1 MSDYKCPKKSPQ
13 LSVPGYLL
21 FGSGDRDSAKKAW
34 NNIKVGTDWY
44 TALVYHDNTGGK
56 CLNASGDGTDNEYCG
71 LSTGKTIYET
81 SATITTHYNASTGE
95 GTFTCVPNCCQPD
108 AANSLLPTVLKP
120 DPNHP
125 GELTCAAGVVPSKAV
140 VDGYYCNEDYQTAAC
155 SWSETG
161 SGGEPNCIGP
171 TWLGWPGSMGEHC
184 VDCGVDDKCNSK
196 GTCVTLEYGGKSCTC
211 DDGYSGIHCEIPP
224 SKTKCSRVNPGTCEY
239 HIDMYGSWWIKHNNC
254 TSGWEE
260 DGATC
265 NFTPTQMHETPAP
278 NTNCTCRTPL
288 NEEYGWKQVSTVACP
303 NWAAKDLPQFP
314 GVRDAS
320 GMELSTKEDPY
331 WNAANNQ
338 RYYGD
343 GNALCQS
350 NWGKYSFQV
359 DNCEKN
365 SCWHECWGSD
375 GTIDKGG
382 SYKTTMTNCWAPVGS
397 IQNYPDAYW
406 KGYVPPMK

>member
-196 GTCVTLEYGGKSCTC
+196 GTCVT
-211 DDGYSGIHCEIPP
+211 I
-224 SKTKCSRVNPGTCEY
+224 
-239 HIDMYGSWWIKHNNC
+239 
-254 TSGWEE
+254 
-260 DGATC
+260 
-265 NFTPTQMHETPAP
+265 
-278 NTNCTCRTPL
+278 
-288 NEEYGWKQVSTVACP
+288 
-303 NWAAKDLPQFP
+303 
-314 GVRDAS
+314 
-320 GMELSTKEDPY
+320 
-331 WNAANNQ
+331 
-338 RYYGD
+338 
-343 GNALCQS
+343 
-350 NWGKYSFQV
+350 
-359 DNCEKN
+359 
-365 SCWHECWGSD
+365 
-375 GTIDKGG
+375 
-382 SYKTTMTNCWAPVGS
+382 
-397 IQNYPDAYW
+397 
-406 KGYVPPMK
+406 